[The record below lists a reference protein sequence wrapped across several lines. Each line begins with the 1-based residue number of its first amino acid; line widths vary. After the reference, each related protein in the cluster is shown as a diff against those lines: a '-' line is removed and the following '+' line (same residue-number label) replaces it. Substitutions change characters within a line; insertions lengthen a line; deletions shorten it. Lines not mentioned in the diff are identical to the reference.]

1 MRTPQSRQSLDRILR
16 PKRPQIATPLRA
28 STALNRKMLAAGTA
42 GRLSGKGRAA
52 RYPTRKRT
60 RRASAVY
67 AISSRFPDSAEPRGR
82 VFHTRRQ
89 VAPGRFNALW
99 GSSPRPLT
107 SLRGESGGTSGWI
120 HDLGY
125 LCSAFRRG
133 GLIPNELS
141 LQLSTFLRSL
151 DLFLEL
157 RTRTF
162 LRSRLTTNQPR
173 CDGKQG
179 TDGPELSR
187 FHSSTHHPWD
197 KRQARSW
204 DYVPAWH
211 WRISYRLV

>member
-1 MRTPQSRQSLDRILR
+1 VGAFSI
-16 PKRPQIATPLRA
+16 
-28 STALNRKMLAAGTA
+28 LAA
-42 GRLSGKGRAA
+42 
-52 RYPTRKRT
+52 
-60 RRASAVY
+60 
-67 AISSRFPDSAEPRGR
+67 
-82 VFHTRRQ
+82 Q

-133 GLIPNELS
+133 RLIPNELS

-157 RTRTF
+157 RARTF

-173 CDGKQG
+173 CGGKQG
-179 TDGPELSR
+179 TDGIQLPPTSFPLCR
-187 FHSSTHHPWD
+187 RSTFNSFLLVRDLIHERNYTALQGGPQSHE
-197 KRQARSW
+197 RLCQAKA
-204 DYVPAWH
+204 V
-211 WRISYRLV
+211 